1 MPGHPISS
9 RKSQFPIG
17 TLIMAIAAIL
27 LRAKRKKSRRIRS
40 PIFSVLKPAIP
51 SELPESFCSN
61 PGNIPSS
68 FSQKVFLRAPGDSSI
83 PMSYSSRKGRE
94 SRLGHT
100 GAPNPPCPATSD
112 PLLLYPWPTDRLN
125 HTSGGW
131 AEGRMASCPAAGEH
145 WVPGTRLGQLPWA
158 DCTTFNG
165 PRS

>member
-68 FSQKVFLRAPGDSSI
+68 FSQKVFLRARVTQQLCPGY
-83 PMSYSSRKGRE
+83 PGRVVNPDWATRE
-94 SRLGHT
+94 V
-100 GAPNPPCPATSD
+100 PNPPCPATKGSTV
-112 PLLLYPWPTDRLN
+112 PLPMARGPVES
-125 HTSGGW
+125 HF
-131 AEGRMASCPAAGEH
+131 GRVGRRSNGELPGSWRALAAGNS
-145 WVPGTRLGQLPWA
+145 VGPTSLG
-158 DCTTFNG
+158 
-165 PRS
+165 